1 MAVSVV
7 TSGSQTAVI
16 STEHDLATVATAG
29 VYQIAIDLANLVDGA
44 TEDRVTIRVYGKARS
59 TDTERLIEQWEFT
72 GSQGKPLFRTNPEVS
87 PHHIRFTLRQD
98 QGTGRAFPWAVYT
111 V

>member
-1 MAVSVV
+1 MAVSVN
-7 TSGSQTAVI
+7 TSGSQTATI
-16 STEHDLATVATAG
+16 STEHTLATITTAG
-29 VYQIAIDLANLVDGA
+29 VFQLAVDLAAMTDGS

-59 TDTERLIEQWEFT
+59 SDTERLMEQWEFT
-72 GSQGKPLFRTNPEVS
+72 GSQAKPLFRTNPEIS
-87 PHHIRFTLRQD
+87 PHHYKVTLRQD

>member
-7 TSGSQTAVI
+7 SSGSQTATV
-16 STEHDLATVATAG
+16 STEHTLDTITTAG
-29 VYQIAIDLANLVDGA
+29 VYQLAVDLNAMTDGS

-59 TDTERLIEQWEFT
+59 SDTERLMEQWEFT
-72 GSQGKPLFRTNPEVS
+72 GSQAKPLFRTNPEIS
-87 PHHIRFTLRQD
+87 PHSYKVTLRQD
-98 QGTGRAFPWAVYT
+98 QGTGRAFPWAIYT